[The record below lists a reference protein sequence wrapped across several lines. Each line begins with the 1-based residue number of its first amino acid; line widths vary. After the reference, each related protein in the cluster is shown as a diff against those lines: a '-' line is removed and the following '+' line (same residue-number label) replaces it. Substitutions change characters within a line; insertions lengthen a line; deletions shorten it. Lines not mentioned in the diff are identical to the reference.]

1 MFGIVGMWD
10 DQVALEKS
18 KLKTKYLTVVFAFCA
33 FNLFV
38 SMILTM
44 KTSPGHI
51 PEDTEWDMPQSDEV
65 LPINKSD
72 KKSNDMQL

>member
-1 MFGIVGMWD
+1 
-10 DQVALEKS
+10 
-18 KLKTKYLTVVFAFCA
+18 
-33 FNLFV
+33 
-38 SMILTM
+38 MILTM

>member
-10 DQVALEKS
+10 DQPALEKS
-18 KLKTKYLTVVFAFCA
+18 KMKTKYLLVVFTFCA

-44 KTSPGHI
+44 STSPGHI
-51 PEDTEWDMPQSDEV
+51 PEDTEWDMPSGDEV
-65 LPINKSD
+65 LPTNKTG
-72 KKSNDMQL
+72 KKSNDI

>member
-10 DQVALEKS
+10 DQTTLEKS
-18 KLKTKYLTVVFAFCA
+18 KLKTKYLIVVFTFCA

-44 KTSPGHI
+44 TTSPGHI
-51 PEDTEWDMPQSDEV
+51 PEDTEWDMPLSDEV
-65 LPINKSD
+65 LPSNKTD
-72 KKSNDMQL
+72 KKSNDM

>member
-10 DQVALEKS
+10 DQTTLEKS
-18 KLKTKYLTVVFAFCA
+18 KLKTKYLIVVFTFCA

-44 KTSPGHI
+44 TTSPGHI
-51 PEDTEWDMPQSDEV
+51 PEDTEWDMPLSDEV
-65 LPINKSD
+65 LPSNKTD
-72 KKSNDMQL
+72 KKSNDMQ